1 MLEDKIRQIGVVLAT
16 VVMLVNNVLASVIP
30 YNGVTTLEASKS
42 ISIYFIPASYAFSIW
57 GLIFLGLL
65 VYSVYQALPP
75 QKDNVILRKMG
86 WWYVAGIGMFSAW
99 MLFYHFQNYLFATV
113 MMICLLISLIVI
125 YEKLGTGI
133 NQVSRGMRYLVQV
146 PFSIFLGWIT
156 MSTIGNLSMLLQHFG
171 WDGLGIDSKIWA
183 VVMMVVTIVIA
194 ELTAFNRQDLAYLAV
209 FVWAFIGI
217 AVNHRGVTPVFEA
230 ACVSAAIVI
239 IITVIT
245 LIMNPKK
252 TSEFFA

>member
-1 MLEDKIRQIGVVLAT
+1 MVKDKIRQIGVILAT
-16 VVMLVNNVLASVIP
+16 VVMLVNSVLASAIP

-42 ISIYFIPASYAFSIW
+42 ISIYFIPARYVFSIW

-65 VYSVYQALPP
+65 VYTVYQALPP
-75 QKDNVILRKMG
+75 QKDNVILRRMG
-86 WWYVAGIGMFSAW
+86 WWYVAGIGAFSAW
-99 MLFYHFQNYLFATV
+99 MFFFHFQNYLFSTV
-113 MMICLLISLIVI
+113 MMISLLISLIVI
-125 YEKLGTGI
+125 YEKLGTGKI
-133 NQVSRGMRYLVQV
+133 QVSRGMRYLVQV
-146 PFSIFLGWIT
+146 PFSLFLGWIT
-156 MSTIGNLSMLLQHFG
+156 MSTIGNLANLLQYFD
-171 WDGLGIDSKIWA
+171 WNGLGIDAKIWA

-194 ELTAFNRQDLAYLAV
+194 ELTAFNRQDLVYLAV

-252 TSEFFA
+252 TSEFNA